1 MIGWWAPM
9 FELYWTNLYTKEKEL
24 KGQFSTDQE
33 ARAAMVKEL
42 DGKGI
47 KPYYYRMWSQ
57 EENETMVDFGS
68 HSQFY
73 IIKEV
78 K

>member
-1 MIGWWAPM
+1 MPAY
-9 FELYWTNLYTKEKEL
+9 ELYFKNIYSGDKSLIGTYLSE
-24 KGQFSTDQE
+24 QD
-33 ARAAMVKEL
+33 ARTMMVKEITK
-42 DGKGI
+42 KGF
-47 KPYYYRMWSQ
+47 KPYYYRMWEQ

-73 IIKEV
+73 IIKKV